1 MGLINQY
8 FNYHERWRYENYKQ
22 FEEFMETIFKH
33 TVKVHGSNI
42 VLTESYV
49 PVSESERESAGLFA
63 KDLLASS
70 STPRVIPKILTS
82 VRSPTKDEYF
92 KPHDTPVKLRRSLS
106 HISAEESDKFV
117 QGYNPNIFHMKVEI
131 SLNRTLLYALSG
143 LIEPI
148 YVEVQELGSSFSA
161 RMKEY
166 SATHGSRWNED
177 LFRLMDCALFGVHS
191 YEKCSVNYNELSTLL
206 TRMNTMY
213 SSIDASVKYGTL
225 NHLYIGTSSITFS

>member
-1 MGLINQY
+1 MGLVNQY
-8 FNYHERWRYENYKQ
+8 FNSHERWRYENYRQ

-33 TVKVHGSNI
+33 TVKVYSSNI

-49 PVSESERESAGLFA
+49 PISEQEKQNAELFA
-63 KDLLASS
+63 KDLLANTSA
-70 STPRVIPKILTS
+70 PRIIPKILTS

-92 KPHDTPVKLRRSLS
+92 KPHDTPIKVRRSLS

-117 QGYNPNIFHMKVEI
+117 QGYNPNIFHMRVEI

-148 YVEVQELGSSFSA
+148 NVEVQELGSSFSD

-166 SATHGSRWNED
+166 SASYGSRWNED

-191 YEKCSVNYNELSTLL
+191 YEKCSANYNELATLL
-206 TRMNTMY
+206 KRMNTMY
-213 SSIDASVKYGTL
+213 SSIATSVKYGTL
-225 NHLYIGTSSITFS
+225 NHLYIGKISITFS